1 MSLAKQ
7 LSDFCFEL
15 LQNRGLLKSTIK
27 TIEDEEFFRRVLFNR
42 LYYSLFHKYLELDD
56 ELRNSKVK
64 KHEAIKEKL
73 KYSNNTKFYQQ
84 FVKLQNLRIWADYR
98 YDDYEKAKSINLNKL
113 LRDVHKLI
121 EMRKI

>member
-7 LSDFCFEL
+7 LNDFCYEL
-15 LQNRGLLKSTIK
+15 LKNRDSLKSTIK

-64 KHEAIKEKL
+64 KHKAIKEKL
-73 KYSNNTKFYQQ
+73 KYSKNEKFYLQ

-121 EMRKI
+121 EMTKI

>member
-7 LSDFCFEL
+7 LNDFCYEL
-15 LQNRGLLKSTIK
+15 LKNRDSLKSTIK
-27 TIEDEEFFRRVLFNR
+27 TIKDEEFFRRVLFNR

-56 ELRNSKVK
+56 ELRNSNVK

-73 KYSNNTKFYQQ
+73 KYSKNIKFYLQ

>member
-7 LSDFCFEL
+7 LNDFCYEL
-15 LQNRGLLKSTIK
+15 LQNRGSLKSTIK

-64 KHEAIKEKL
+64 KHKAIKEKL
-73 KYSNNTKFYQQ
+73 KYSKNIKFYLQ

-113 LRDVHKLI
+113 LRDVYVLI
-121 EMRKI
+121 KMTKI

>member
-64 KHEAIKEKL
+64 KHKAIKEKL
-73 KYSNNTKFYQQ
+73 KYSKNIKFYLQ

-121 EMRKI
+121 EMTKI

>member
-64 KHEAIKEKL
+64 KHKAIKEKL

>member
-7 LSDFCFEL
+7 LNDFCYEL

-27 TIEDEEFFRRVLFNR
+27 TIQDEEFFRRVLFNR

-56 ELRNSKVK
+56 ELRSSSVK
-64 KHEAIKEKL
+64 QHEAIKEKL
-73 KYSNNTKFYQQ
+73 KYSKNRKFYQQ

-98 YDDYEKAKSINLNKL
+98 YDYDEKFKNINLNRL
-113 LRDVHKLI
+113 LRDVYVLI
-121 EMRKI
+121 KMTKI

>member
-7 LSDFCFEL
+7 LSDFCYEL

-64 KHEAIKEKL
+64 KHKAIKEKL
-73 KYSNNTKFYQQ
+73 KYSKNIKFYLQ

-113 LRDVHKLI
+113 LEDVHKLI

>member
-7 LSDFCFEL
+7 LNDFCFEL
-15 LQNRGLLKSTIK
+15 LQNRGSLKSTIK

-42 LYYSLFHKYLELDD
+42 LYYSLFHKYLELDN
-56 ELRNSKVK
+56 ELRSSSVK
-64 KHEAIKEKL
+64 QHEAIKEKL
-73 KYSNNTKFYQQ
+73 KYSKNIKFYLQ

>member
-64 KHEAIKEKL
+64 KHKAIKEKL

-98 YDDYEKAKSINLNKL
+98 YDYDEKFKNINLNRL
-113 LRDVHKLI
+113 LRDVHGLI
-121 EMRKI
+121 KMRKI